1 MTAATLL
8 TGTPPRPTTSTLSTP
23 LAASG
28 ATDGTPLAVR
38 VSRIRE
44 GATGRYWPSQ
54 PAGITA
60 FDPPDWLAP
69 TVFVA
74 VTLKVYEVPLVRPVT
89 IAQVCV
95 PATVAV
101 RPPGDEMTV

>member
-8 TGTPPRPTTSTLSTP
+8 AGTPPRPTTSTLRAP
-23 LAASG
+23 PAVSG
-28 ATDGTPLAVR
+28 AAEGVPFAVR
-38 VSRIRE
+38 VSRIRV

-54 PAGITA
+54 PEGITT

-74 VTLKVYEVPLVRPVT
+74 VTLKLYEAPLLSPVT
-89 IAQVCV
+89 IAQVWL
-95 PATVAV
+95 PGTVAV